1 MNRSDKVKE
10 PIIKLQ
16 NIRKSYSMGSQ
27 ELQVLKGIDLEI
39 YEGDF
44 LAILGPSGSG
54 KSTIMNIIGLIDSP
68 TSGKYI
74 FNGAEVSFENDFS
87 LSKIRNQ
94 TIGFIFQKFN
104 LLSKFNALENVEMPL
119 LIRGYTRKSA
129 NPHALKALES
139 VDLLDRKLHKPVE
152 LSGGQQQRVAVA
164 RALAANP
171 SILLADEP
179 TGNLDSKSE
188 SDIMELFKKLN
199 QEGKTII
206 LITHSQEVASICTR
220 VITIK
225 DGEIV
230 SSK

>member
-1 MNRSDKVKE
+1 M
-10 PIIKLQ
+10 ITLQ
-16 NIRKSYSMGSQ
+16 NIKKSYSMGSQ

-129 NPHALKALES
+129 KPHAVKALES
-139 VDLLDRKLHKPVE
+139 VDLLDRMHHKPVE

-230 SSK
+230 ITK